1 MKFWA
6 KWLRKIHRWLAVPTF
21 ILIPTAVILKLTGNG
36 QVMTSLPQWE
46 MIQSL
51 LMLFLAI
58 SGAYLYYLPYLTKR
72 KRQQRRK
79 NGASAGQKQIVKG
92 DIR

>member
-1 MKFWA
+1 MKFWS

-36 QVMTSLPQWE
+36 AVMTAVPQWE
-46 MIQSL
+46 MVQSL

-58 SGAYLYYLPYLTKR
+58 TGSYLYLLPYLTKWQ
-72 KRQQRRK
+72 RQQKRK
-79 NGASAGQKQIVKG
+79 NSISPKQEPISTGDVK
-92 DIR
+92 

>member
-1 MKFWA
+1 MKFWT

-36 QVMTSLPQWE
+36 AVMAAVPQWE
-46 MIQSL
+46 MVQSL

-58 SGAYLYYLPYLTKR
+58 TGSYLYLLPYLSKR
-72 KRQQRRK
+72 KRQQKRK
-79 NGASAGQKQIVKG
+79 NGASTIQKQMPTRSV
-92 DIR
+92 

>member
-1 MKFWA
+1 MKFWT

-36 QVMTSLPQWE
+36 AVMAAVPQWE
-46 MIQSL
+46 IVQSL

-58 SGAYLYYLPYLTKR
+58 TGSYLYLLPYLTKW
-72 KRQQRRK
+72 KRQQKR
-79 NGASAGQKQIVKG
+79 NNSASAVQ
-92 DIR
+92 